1 MMRSIL
7 GVVAGYAA
15 WTVIFLGSSAGIR
28 SVMSS
33 VHDEAGLTS
42 NVAAL
47 SAYLAM
53 SVVASL
59 LAGFTT
65 ARIADAPKVRWVW
78 ITAIALL
85 ATGIPV
91 QVSAWDELP
100 IWYNVLFLVLL
111 VPVTLKGGR
120 LGSGAAAEHA

>member
-7 GVVAGYAA
+7 GVVAGYAV
-15 WTVIFLGSSAGIR
+15 WTAVFLGSSFGIR

-33 VHDEAGLTS
+33 VHDEAGFTS
-42 NVAAL
+42 DVAAL
-47 SAYLAM
+47 GLYIVM

-59 LAGFTT
+59 LAGFTV
-65 ARIADAPKVRWVW
+65 ARIADAPKMRWVW

-91 QVSAWDELP
+91 QVSAWNALP

-120 LGSGAAAEHA
+120 LGSGAAVEHA